1 MALAIQSSKAE
12 AGLRQ
17 IMALTGQNDM
27 EQVLMEALEERL
39 SRAKAERLH
48 VAVRATWEG
57 RLRFSAP
64 KFGTNL

>member
-1 MALAIQSSKAE
+1 MALAIESTRAE

-17 IMALTGQNDM
+17 IMALTGQNDI
-27 EQVLMEALEERL
+27 EQVLMDALEERL
-39 SRAKAERLH
+39 SSAKAERLH